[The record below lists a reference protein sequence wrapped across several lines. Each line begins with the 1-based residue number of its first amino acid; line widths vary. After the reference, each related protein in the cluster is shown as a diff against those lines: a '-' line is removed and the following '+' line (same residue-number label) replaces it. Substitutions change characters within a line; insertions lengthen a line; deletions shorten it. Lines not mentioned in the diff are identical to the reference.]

1 MTTVLLSSY
10 MHQHEQRVQTMTHQ
24 EIVMMM
30 MKIELL
36 QSPEEVCVCRRVL
49 EAYFISLLDARSS
62 FNKRSLTNPQVPT
75 QLQKQNSK
83 NIPEYQ
89 ERILQTTDDNEQILP
104 NWQESSK
111 KKESHTTSDQLDFS
125 IPEISNDNSD
135 LYPTDKQLK
144 QCC

>member
-1 MTTVLLSSY
+1 
-10 MHQHEQRVQTMTHQ
+10 
-24 EIVMMM
+24 MMM

-111 KKESHTTSDQLDFS
+111 KKESHTTLTSWTFRSLRYQMTIATS
-125 IPEISNDNSD
+125 TPQTNN
-135 LYPTDKQLK
+135 
-144 QCC
+144 